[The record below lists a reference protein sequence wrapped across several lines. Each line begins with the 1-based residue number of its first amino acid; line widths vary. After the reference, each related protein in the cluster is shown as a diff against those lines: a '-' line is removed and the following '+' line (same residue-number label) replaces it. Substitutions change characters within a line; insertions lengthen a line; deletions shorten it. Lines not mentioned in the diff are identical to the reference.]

1 MSVNTSN
8 IIVAVDIGSTKVS
21 TVVVELLEEELNV
34 IGVST
39 VPNSGVIKG
48 SISDIAITAEAIEKS
63 IRKAEELAGVKIEGV
78 ITSISG
84 KSISGIVGHG
94 MTSLS
99 RSKQKIITED
109 DIEMALDSTTTLSL
123 SPDREILH
131 IKPIQYIVDAQD
143 EIKNPLG
150 MTGMKLEVDTYII
163 TGSTTSIENVKR
175 AVEKAGYKLIDIIA
189 QPLASAK
196 ATLYQD
202 EMDIGILMLD
212 IGGGTTNIALY
223 QKDALRFVKIIPV
236 GGQFI
241 TSDIAQGLHIS
252 KAAAEKIK
260 REKGIIYPEDAGD
273 NEYIDVPDMSGE
285 KTEKIHRRELI
296 QFIAPRVKELLDF
309 VETELRKEGIDKT
322 MYAGGIVVTGGTAL
336 LKGIDRLIKERFNT
350 RCRIGLPIKE
360 KIVGLYDIISSPEY
374 SSVIGLIDFYISEQ
388 GFTNYILQ
396 KKGLLEKV
404 LFYIKKFIS
413 DFI

>member
-1 MSVNTSN
+1 MSANIAN
-8 IIVAVDIGSTKVS
+8 IIVAVDIGSTKIC
-21 TVVVELLEEELNV
+21 TVVVELMEDELNV

-39 VPNSGVIKG
+39 VPNTGVVKG
-48 SISDIAITAEAIEKS
+48 TIADIETTAEAIARS
-63 IRKAEELAGVKIEGV
+63 IKKAEELAGVKIEGV
-78 ITSISG
+78 ITTISG
-84 KSISGIVGHG
+84 KSISGIIGHG

-99 RSKQKIITED
+99 RSKQKLITED
-109 DIEMALDSTTTLSL
+109 DIDMVIDSTTTLSL
-123 SPDREILH
+123 SSDREILH

-150 MTGMKLEVDTYII
+150 MTGLKLEVDTYIV
-163 TGSTTSIENVKR
+163 TGLTTAVENVR
-175 AVEKAGYKLIDIIA
+175 RVIQKAGYRAIDIIA

-196 ATLYQD
+196 ATLYPD
-202 EMDIGILMLD
+202 EMEIGVLMLD
-212 IGGGTTNIALY
+212 IGGGTTDIALY
-223 QKDALRFVKIIPV
+223 QKNALKFIKIIPV

-241 TSDIAQGLHIS
+241 TGDIAMGLHIS

-260 REKGIIYPEDAGD
+260 QEKGLIYPEDAGE
-273 NEYIDVPDMSGE
+273 NEYIDVPDISGE

-296 QFIAPRVKELLDF
+296 QFITPRVKELLDF

-336 LKGIDRLIKERFNT
+336 LKGLDRLIRERFNT
-350 RCRIGLPIKE
+350 RCRIGVPIKE

-374 SSVIGLIDFYISEQ
+374 STAIGLVDYYITEQ
-388 GFTNYILQ
+388 GFTNYFLQ
-396 KKGLLEKV
+396 KKGLLGKV
-404 LFYIKKFIS
+404 LFYIKKFFS

>member
-1 MSVNTSN
+1 MPANISN
-8 IIVAVDIGSTKVS
+8 IIVAVDIGSTKVC
-21 TVVVELLEEELNV
+21 TVVVEVMEEELNV

-39 VPNSGVIKG
+39 VPNNGVIKG
-48 SISDIAITAEAIEKS
+48 AIADIATTAEAIEKS
-63 IRKAEELAGVKIEGV
+63 IKKAEELAGVRIEGV

-99 RSKQKIITED
+99 RSKQKLITED
-109 DIEMALDSTTTLSL
+109 DIEMALESTTTLSL

-163 TGSTTSIENVKR
+163 TGSTTAIENVKR
-175 AVEKAGYKLIDIIA
+175 VIEKAGYRVVDIIA

-196 ATLYQD
+196 AILYQD
-202 EMDIGILMLD
+202 EMDIGVLMLD

-223 QKDALRFVKIIPV
+223 HKDALKFVKVIPV

-241 TSDIAQGLHIS
+241 TGDIAMGLHIS
-252 KAAAEKIK
+252 KVAAEKIK
-260 REKGIIYPEDAGD
+260 AEKGLIYPEDAGE
-273 NEYIDVPDMSGE
+273 NEYIDVPDISGE

-296 QFIAPRVKELLDF
+296 QFIVPRVKELLDF
-309 VETELRKEGIDKT
+309 VETELRKEGIDKS
-322 MYAGGIVVTGGTAL
+322 MYAGGVVVTGGTAL
-336 LKGIDRLIKERFNT
+336 LKGLDRLIKERFNT
-350 RCRIGLPIKE
+350 RCRIGLPLKE

-374 SSVIGLIDFYISEQ
+374 SSAIGLIDYYITEQ
-388 GFTNYILQ
+388 GFTNYLLQ
-396 KKGLLEKV
+396 KKGLYEKV
-404 LFYIKKFIS
+404 LFYIKKFFS
-413 DFI
+413 DFF